1 MKGLPETF
9 SIPDDEWYTYDKDPR
24 PNVHVLANVDESS
37 YQPPSDIKM
46 GDHPVIW
53 TNEKIKARN
62 VYFQM
67 GHHANLFH
75 SSEFKKMFANA
86 ILWAAGTNKKKPPVS
101 GRFLSLKTKETD

>member
-1 MKGLPETF
+1 
-9 SIPDDEWYTYDKDPR
+9 
-24 PNVHVLANVDESS
+24 
-37 YQPPSDIKM
+37 
-46 GDHPVIW
+46 
-53 TNEKIKARN
+53 
-62 VYFQM
+62 M